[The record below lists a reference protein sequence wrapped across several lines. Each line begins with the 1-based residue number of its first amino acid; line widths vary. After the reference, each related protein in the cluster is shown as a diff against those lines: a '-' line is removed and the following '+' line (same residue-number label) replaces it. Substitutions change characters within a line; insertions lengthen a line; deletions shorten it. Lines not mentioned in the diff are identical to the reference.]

1 MDCCA
6 HIFASKLHKMIY
18 LNLSPALRFEPAL
31 SYESFIFNGGEPHI
45 RIEPTTIPVDTPVC
59 ITVQARTCNDFI
71 LAILAKDAL
80 RRMGFQLIELY
91 IPYMPA
97 ARQDRV
103 MTSGEALSI
112 KVYISIIN
120 AAGFSRVTVFD
131 PHSEV
136 TPALLDQCNCVCNH
150 QFIQEVIDTIPDPV
164 QLTLIAPDAGSAK
177 KIHHLA
183 AALHW
188 ERVVQCDKIRD
199 VRTGRLSGAQVF
211 SDDLRGADCLIV
223 DDICDGGGTFLQ
235 LAKTLRAKNAGRI
248 YLAISH
254 GIFSNG
260 TDALT
265 NEFDGVFTTN
275 SFYDGTSGPKLKVL
289 ELPAPQ
295 ILTSSNLQ
303 ILQ

>member
-1 MDCCA
+1 MSLVCA
-6 HIFASKLHKMIY
+6 YIFASKLHKMIY

-31 SYESFIFNGGEPHI
+31 HFESFIFNGGEPHI
-45 RIEPTTIPVDTPVC
+45 RIEPTKAPVGTPVC
-59 ITVQARTCNDFI
+59 ITVQARTCNDFM

-80 RRMGFQLIELY
+80 RRMGFQQVELF
-91 IPYMPA
+91 IPYLPA

-103 MTSGEALSI
+103 MTLGESLSV
-112 KVYISIIN
+112 KVYASMVN

-150 QFIQEVIDTIPDPV
+150 HYIQQVIDAIPDPH

-199 VRTGRLSGAQVF
+199 VKTGRLSGAQVF
-211 SDDLRGADCLIV
+211 AEDLQGADCLIV

-248 YLAISH
+248 FLAISH

-265 NEFDGVFTTN
+265 NEMDGVFTTN
-275 SFYDGTSGPKLKVL
+275 SFYNGMSQPKLNVI
-289 ELPAPQ
+289 ELYHA
-295 ILTSSNLQ
+295 L
-303 ILQ
+303 